1 MMAEQKNMKNNAY
14 RVISSFLVIK
24 VTVINGK
31 WDPSWIC
38 TKGGII

>member
-1 MMAEQKNMKNNAY
+1 MKNNAY
-14 RVISSFLVIK
+14 HAISSSLAIK
-24 VTVINGK
+24 AMAINGK